1 VDGASISAVYQCIVG
16 TARLLRPVKSL
27 SRYAHS
33 PARTSATK
41 GEEPMPFTGQVQN
54 PIGSSIALNEPCG
67 PCQLFLLERRTLKR
81 KLLL

>member
-1 VDGASISAVYQCIVG
+1 
-16 TARLLRPVKSL
+16 
-27 SRYAHS
+27 
-33 PARTSATK
+33 
-41 GEEPMPFTGQVQN
+41 MPFTGQVQN